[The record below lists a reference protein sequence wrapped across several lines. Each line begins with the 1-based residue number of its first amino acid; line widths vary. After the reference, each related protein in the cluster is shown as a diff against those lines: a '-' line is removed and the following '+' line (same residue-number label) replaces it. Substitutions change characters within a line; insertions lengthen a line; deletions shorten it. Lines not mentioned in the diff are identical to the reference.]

1 MMGKDDLRLF
11 RIRTFS
17 EVFEEFGR
25 FLRVHGKPLLI
36 LLLRIPGPFILMA
49 ALMNAYFAPSAMAAG
64 RLLSSPFL
72 ILLTLLSSVLASVLT
87 LGTVV
92 LYMKLIESSDS
103 PPTIAD
109 LRKEL
114 FRSLGPLFKTFM
126 LWGLILFATLFL
138 LILFF
143 GAFQTLLVGGGRTG
157 IYFGAFLA
165 FLLFG
170 LFLFILPLLSFLMVS
185 SYYHALRERTGFIA
199 AFGNAWWMLRTAFF
213 RTWAVLFIGMLLLF
227 VLSTTCSI
235 PLLLFEWLHTYF
247 TLDLLQEGFSYY
259 LFLVLESALNLLYL
273 LVWAFLI
280 VLVGIHYYSLQEL
293 QSGEGILARHEWSF
307 EA

>member
-1 MMGKDDLRLF
+1 MGKDDLRLF

-25 FLRVHGKPLLI
+25 FLRVHGKSLLI
-36 LLLRIPGPFILMA
+36 LLVRIPGPFILIA
-49 ALMNAYFAPSAMAAG
+49 SLMNAYFAPSTLPAG
-64 RLLSSPFL
+64 QLLSSPFL
-72 ILLTLLSSVLASVLT
+72 ILLTLFASILASVLT

-103 PPTIAD
+103 PPTISD

-114 FRSLGPLFKTFM
+114 FRSLAPLFKTFI
-126 LWGLILFATLFL
+126 LWGLILFATLFV

-143 GAFQTLLVGGGRTG
+143 GAFQTLLVGGGSTG
-157 IYFGAFLA
+157 IYFGVFLA

-170 LFLFILPLLSFLMVS
+170 LFLFILPLLTFLMVS
-185 SYYHALRERTGFIA
+185 SYYHALRERRGFIA
-199 AFGNAWWMLRTAFF
+199 AFGNGWWMLRTAFF

-227 VLSTTCSI
+227 ALSTACSI

-247 TLDLLQEGFSYY
+247 TLDPLQVGFSSY
-259 LFLVLESALNLLYL
+259 LLLGLGSILNLLYL

-293 QSGEGILARHEWSF
+293 RTGKGILTRHEWSF